1 MTDGNKT
8 LTQQVLGLV
17 DTLLRE
23 ANDIKEDMRV
33 TGLHEALALAQNEA
47 LRRIKQQEE
56 VLALAVEM
64 AHERI
69 DRGNRG
75 DPMTAPSE
83 RQLLKAAELYFDS
96 VIRHKQ
102 MHWHLTELEQNAKS
116 DGLQPIVRGPLKDS
130 MESLISAMNA
140 QRAVATEARRRVR
153 QEGGEG

>member
-23 ANDIKEDMRV
+23 ANDIREDMRV

-69 DRGNRG
+69 DRGIG
-75 DPMTAPSE
+75 VSP
-83 RQLLKAAELYFDS
+83 
-96 VIRHKQ
+96 
-102 MHWHLTELEQNAKS
+102 
-116 DGLQPIVRGPLKDS
+116 
-130 MESLISAMNA
+130 
-140 QRAVATEARRRVR
+140 
-153 QEGGEG
+153 